1 MIYLYFIYVI
11 HYINPYSFCYEIKTN
26 LNIFYKDVMFKLFL
40 TDDEVKISG
49 TQVSCFTLQ
58 AE

>member
-11 HYINPYSFCYEIKTN
+11 HYINSHSFCYEIKTN
-26 LNIFYKDVMFKLFL
+26 LNIFYKNVMFKSFW
-40 TDDEVKISG
+40 TDDKVKLSG